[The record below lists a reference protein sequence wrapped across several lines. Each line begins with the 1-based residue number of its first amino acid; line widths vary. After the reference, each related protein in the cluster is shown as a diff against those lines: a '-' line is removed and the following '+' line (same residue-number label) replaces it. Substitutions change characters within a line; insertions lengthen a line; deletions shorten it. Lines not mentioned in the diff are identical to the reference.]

1 MKKIY
6 SMQGNEEL
14 YVVVR
19 KNYDTDSYDGKEG
32 VEEILGFTRT
42 EEEAKLL
49 LNKVFTIT
57 SFNEEK
63 DDVEYLYKKITEDDI
78 PTIEEEQYL
87 NMYGYISYNLLNDN
101 NDEEGNIFIRADKW
115 SNEKCED
122 EIESTFY
129 SFYSSMDV
137 EKFEEKKTLLLSIY
151 FQLDMIEFKKSH
163 SKYTTGD
170 IHDEAINKIRKIAK
184 EWIKRNKNNIK
195 AVKEDKIEF

>member
-6 SMQGNEEL
+6 SMSANDL
-14 YVVVR
+14 YAVIR
-19 KNYDTDSYDGKEG
+19 KNYDIGSYDGKEG

-101 NDEEGNIFIRADKW
+101 NDEEGNIFIRANKW

-129 SFYSSMDV
+129 SFYSSTDV
-137 EKFEEKKTLLLSIY
+137 EKFKEKKTLLLSIY

>member
-1 MKKIY
+1 MRKI
-6 SMQGNEEL
+6 GNEL
-14 YVVVR
+14 YVVIR

-63 DDVEYLYKKITEDDI
+63 DDVEYLYKKITDDI

-87 NMYGYISYNLLNDN
+87 NIYGYISYNLLNDS
-101 NDEEGNIFIRADKW
+101 NDEENIFLKADKW
-115 SNEKCED
+115 SNNECKD
-122 EIESTFY
+122 EIESKF
-129 SFYSSMDV
+129 FSSMDL
-137 EKFEEKKTLLLSIY
+137 EKFEEEKTLLLMIY
-151 FQLDMIEFKKSH
+151 FQLDIIEFKESR

-170 IHDEAINKIRKIAK
+170 IRDEAINKIRKIAK
-184 EWIKRNKNNIK
+184 EWMKKNKDKIKDI
-195 AVKEDKIEF
+195 KEDKIEF

>member
-1 MKKIY
+1 MRKI
-6 SMQGNEEL
+6 GNEL
-14 YVVVR
+14 YVVIR
-19 KNYDTDSYDGKEG
+19 KNYDTDAYDGEEG

-87 NMYGYISYNLLNDN
+87 NMYGYITYNLLNDN
-101 NDEEGNIFIRADKW
+101 NDEEGNIFIRANKW
-115 SNEKCED
+115 TNVKCED
-122 EIESTFY
+122 EIESKF
-129 SFYSSMDV
+129 FSSMDL
-137 EKFEEKKTLLLSIY
+137 EKFEEEKSLLLSIY
-151 FQLDMIEFKKSH
+151 FQLDMNEFKKSH

-170 IHDEAINKIRKIAK
+170 IQDEAINKIRKIAK
-184 EWIKRNKNNIK
+184 EWIKRNKDKIK
-195 AVKEDKIEF
+195 DVKEDKIEF

>member
-1 MKKIY
+1 MSKI
-6 SMQGNEEL
+6 GNEL
-14 YVVVR
+14 YVVIR

-57 SFNEEK
+57 SFNEEE
-63 DDVEYLYKKITEDDI
+63 DDIEYLYKKITEYDI
-78 PTIEEEQYL
+78 HTIEEQYL
-87 NMYGYISYNLLNDN
+87 NIYGYISYNLLNDN
-101 NDEEGNIFIRADKW
+101 NDEEENIFIKADKW

-122 EIESTFY
+122 EIEPKF
-129 SFYSSMDV
+129 SSSIMMDV
-137 EKFEEKKTLLLSIY
+137 ENFEEEKTLLLSIY

-170 IHDEAINKIRKIAK
+170 IQDEAINKIRKIAK
-184 EWIKRNKNNIK
+184 DWIRRNKDEIK
-195 AVKEDKIEF
+195 DFKKDKIEF

>member
-1 MKKIY
+1 MRKI
-6 SMQGNEEL
+6 GNEL
-14 YVVVR
+14 YVVIR

-63 DDVEYLYKKITEDDI
+63 DDVEYLYKKITDDI

-87 NMYGYISYNLLNDN
+87 NIYGYISYDLLNYN
-101 NDEEGNIFIRADKW
+101 NDEEENIYLRADKW
-115 SNEKCED
+115 ANVKCED
-122 EIESTFY
+122 EIESKF
-129 SFYSSMDV
+129 FSSMDL
-137 EKFEEKKTLLLSIY
+137 EKFEEEKSLLLMIY
-151 FQLDMIEFKKSH
+151 FQLDMIEFKESH

-170 IHDEAINKIRKIAK
+170 IRNEAINKIRKIAK
-184 EWIKRNKNNIK
+184 EWIKRNKDKIK
-195 AVKEDKIEF
+195 DIKEDKIEF

>member
-1 MKKIY
+1 MNKIY
-6 SMQGNEEL
+6 SMPKNEL
-14 YVVVR
+14 YVVIR

-63 DDVEYLYKKITEDDI
+63 DDVEYLYKKITDDI

-87 NMYGYISYNLLNDN
+87 NIYGYISYNLLNDN
-101 NDEEGNIFIRADKW
+101 NDEEGNIFIRANKW

-129 SFYSSMDV
+129 SSMDSSMDV
-137 EKFEEKKTLLLSIY
+137 GKFEEKKTLLLSIY
-151 FQLDMIEFKKSH
+151 FQLDMNEFKKSH

-170 IHDEAINKIRKIAK
+170 IQDEAINKIRKIAK
-184 EWIKRNKNNIK
+184 DWTRRNKDKIK
-195 AVKEDKIEF
+195 DFKKDKIEF

>member
-1 MKKIY
+1 MRKI
-6 SMQGNEEL
+6 GNEL
-14 YVVVR
+14 YVVIR

-63 DDVEYLYKKITEDDI
+63 DDVEYLYRKITKEDVY
-78 PTIEEEQYL
+78 TIEEEQYL
-87 NMYGYISYNLLNDN
+87 NIYGYISYDLLNDN
-101 NDEEGNIFIRADKW
+101 NDEEENIYLRADKW

-122 EIESTFY
+122 EAESKF
-129 SFYSSMDV
+129 FSSMDLG
-137 EKFEEKKTLLLSIY
+137 KFEEEKSLLLSIY
-151 FQLDMIEFKKSH
+151 FQLDMIEFKESH

-170 IHDEAINKIRKIAK
+170 IRDEAINKIRKIAK
-184 EWIKRNKNNIK
+184 EWIKRNKDKIK
-195 AVKEDKIEF
+195 DVKEDKIEF

>member
-1 MKKIY
+1 MRKI
-6 SMQGNEEL
+6 GNEL
-14 YVVVR
+14 YVVIR

-63 DDVEYLYKKITEDDI
+63 DDVEYLYRKITEDDI

-87 NMYGYISYNLLNDN
+87 NIYGYISYNLNDN
-101 NDEEGNIFIRADKW
+101 NDEEENIFIRADKW
-115 SNEKCED
+115 ANVKCED
-122 EIESTFY
+122 EIESKF
-129 SFYSSMDV
+129 FSSMDL
-137 EKFEEKKTLLLSIY
+137 EKFEEEKSLLLMIY
-151 FQLDMIEFKKSH
+151 FQLNITEFKESR

-170 IHDEAINKIRKIAK
+170 IRDEAINKIRKIAK
-184 EWIKRNKNNIK
+184 EWIKRNKGKIRDI
-195 AVKEDKIEF
+195 KEDKIEF